1 MNEGKISPQVTA
13 MIVATLTFLA
23 FIAWLIGPQALHS
36 TWGFVRFNPVLTIG
50 TIIAIVAGVISAVR
64 YESRDYGSI
73 GISGVIAIVSLIF
86 SIMFSLLFSSFFT
99 LRSYASENETTQVES
114 QDDTRIGYNQRAPL
128 DVAQYASTKFMGDS
142 DGDATNIVK
151 SLPAYADKNGIYTT
165 SIKRRGF
172 LQGYESTLM
181 MDVPLFGSMSNNDV
195 HKCNFAKESKLRL
208 DGFWPTNNLIRKI
221 YTKTPPGVKTVR
233 DDAFA
238 YCHNDD
244 PYIVAPLSTISGGFF
259 PHRAPYGVA
268 VYNGTTNE
276 VSIYTDLKEAK
287 LMPGLPLYPKS
298 VATKQRESIKT
309 EDGYT
314 SYLFARGGYEDTS
327 GDENSPNQGNN
338 AEFSLASIVDHY
350 ESHFV
355 TPLTSR
361 GSSQNIVALGDVISS
376 DFTSGEMNAYNI
388 MKYPDGQSREASSTV
403 SDRIISEK
411 FDGYKAGQMSVFE
424 VIPASEGRWV
434 ATIGRDQ
441 SIRYRAFV
449 YPDGKINLVD
459 SNGKEETNAPGKEN
473 GEDGN
478 NGTVIDTGVDVSNM
492 SNEEITNLVNDALKE
507 LATRAEEK

>member
-1 MNEGKISPQVTA
+1 MDRGRISP
-13 MIVATLTFLA
+13 L
-23 FIAWLIGPQALHS
+23 FIASVVAALSFLGFIVWLIGPQTFHN
-36 TWGFVRFNPVLTIG
+36 TWGFIRFQPVLTIG
-50 TIIAIVAGVISAVR
+50 VVIALISAVAGAIH
-64 YESRDYGSI
+64 YEKGGYP
-73 GISGVIAIVSLIF
+73 GIFNLIAIASLVISVGF
-86 SIMFSLLFSSFFT
+86 SMFFSSYFT
-99 LRSYASENETTQVES
+99 LRSYAAGNEAVQIES
-114 QDDTRIGYNQRAPL
+114 QDDTRIGYNQRAPY

-151 SLPAYADKNGIYTT
+151 ALPAYADKNGIYTT

-195 HKCNFAKESKLRL
+195 RKCNFSQDAKMRL
-208 DGFWPTNNLIRKI
+208 DGSWPTNNLIRKI
-221 YTKTPPGVKTVR
+221 YANTPAGVKVVR

-244 PYIVAPLSTISGGFF
+244 PYIIAPLTTITGGFF

-268 VYNGTTNE
+268 VYNGTTND
-276 VSIYTDLKEAK
+276 VSIYTDLKEAQ

-298 VATKQRESIKT
+298 VATHQRESIKT
-309 EDGYT
+309 EEGYV
-314 SYLFARGGYEDTS
+314 SYLFSRGGYEDTS
-327 GDENSPNQGNN
+327 GDENSPNAGNN
-338 AEFSLASIVDHY
+338 AEFSLSSITDDY

-361 GSSQNIVALGDVISS
+361 GSSQNIIALGDVVSS
-376 DFTSGEMNAYNI
+376 EFTSGEMNTYHI
-388 MKYPDGQSREASSTV
+388 MKYPEGQSREASSTI

-441 SIRYRAFV
+441 SIRYRAYI

-459 SNGKEETNAPGKEN
+459 SDGKEEASAADVEGQEG
-473 GEDGN
+473 GE
-478 NGTVIDTGVDVSNM
+478 GTVIDTGVDVTNM
-492 SNEEITNLVNDALKE
+492 STEEITNLVNDALRE
-507 LATRAEEK
+507 LAARAEEK